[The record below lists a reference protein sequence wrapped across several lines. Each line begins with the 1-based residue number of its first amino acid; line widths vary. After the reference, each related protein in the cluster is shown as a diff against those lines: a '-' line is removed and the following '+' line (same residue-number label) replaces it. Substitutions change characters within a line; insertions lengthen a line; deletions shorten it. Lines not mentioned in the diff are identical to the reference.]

1 MTVAELK
8 DLLNEFD
15 EEANVSA
22 YLQGALYSFSIR
34 SHIRDV
40 YERKLG
46 GRRRKMSSDVYVF
59 LEEQTNGNKK

>member
-22 YLQGALYSFSIR
+22 YLQGALYSFSI
-34 SHIRDV
+34 IN
-40 YERKLG
+40 
-46 GRRRKMSSDVYVF
+46 F
-59 LEEQTNGNKK
+59 LFHEFN